1 MRVTLALVMG
11 WMLLMPASASALNPS
26 ECARL
31 LKQIYHYDNMHE
43 RASGLGNPMWSSRMQ
58 FQADM
63 LRERYDGR
71 CEGFH
76 DDDRA
81 LRAALEGV
89 AMVLK
94 VGAKAAAKFFT
105 MGAL

>member
-1 MRVTLALVMG
+1 MVLALV
-11 WMLLMPASASALNPS
+11 LLTPASASALNPS

-31 LKQIYHYDNMHE
+31 LKQIYHYDSMRE
-43 RASGLGNPMWSSRMQ
+43 RANGLGNTMWSSRMQ
-58 FQADM
+58 IQTDL

-71 CEGFH
+71 CEDFH

-81 LRAALEGV
+81 LRA

>member
-1 MRVTLALVMG
+1 
-11 WMLLMPASASALNPS
+11 MLLAPASAFALNPS
-26 ECARL
+26 ECARF
-31 LKQIYHYDNMHE
+31 LKQIYRYDTMHD
-43 RASGLGNPMWSSRMQ
+43 RAADRGNAMWSSRMQ
-58 FQADM
+58 FQADV
-63 LRERYDGR
+63 LRERYDDR

-94 VGAKAAAKFFT
+94 VSAKAAAKFFT